1 MIAMN
6 RTLAVLVLLLP
17 LASCALFESPTTRA
31 LRRTPDYRAGYG
43 DGCASAGTSANP
55 RADTQ
60 IRDAEAYR
68 ANAAYRQGWNEGHGA
83 CRSTNQMQSN
93 PLANGGL
100 PPLPPR

>member
-1 MIAMN
+1 MN

-17 LASCALFESPTTRA
+17 LASCALFESSTTRA

>member
-1 MIAMN
+1 MN
-6 RTLAVLVLLLP
+6 RLFATLILLP
-17 LASCALFESPTTRA
+17 LLASCTLFESPATRA

-43 DGCASAGTSANP
+43 DGCASVGTSANP

-68 ANAAYRQGWNEGHGA
+68 ANAAYRQGWNEGFGA
-83 CRSTNQMQSN
+83 CRSTTRMQSN

-100 PPLPPR
+100 PPLPR